1 MDRKL
6 VKAGETLLLDR
17 LPTPIGVALL
27 VLDREKRL
35 RALEWED
42 HEARL
47 RRLLRPRDA
56 ELREGAA
63 PRALRR
69 RLEDYFLGELAA
81 IEDIS
86 CEPGGTPFQ
95 RAVWRALRAIPAGRT
110 MSYGALAA
118 LLGAPAA
125 SRAVGHANGAN
136 PISVVIPCHRLV
148 GAGGGL
154 TGYGGGIARKRWL
167 LTHEGALAG

>member
-1 MDRKL
+1 MN
-6 VKAGETLLLDR
+6 AGEVLLLDR

-27 VLDREKRL
+27 VLDREERL

-42 HEARL
+42 HETRM
-47 RRLLRPRDA
+47 RRLLRPRGA
-56 ELREGAA
+56 ELKEGAA

-69 RLEDYFLGELAA
+69 RLEDYFQGELAA
-81 IEDIS
+81 IADIS

-95 RAVWRALRAIPAGRT
+95 RAVWRALRGIPAGRT

-118 LLGAPAA
+118 QLGAPAA
-125 SRAVGHANGAN
+125 TRAVGHANGAN

-148 GAGGGL
+148 GAVGGL
-154 TGYGGGIARKRWL
+154 TGYGGGIDRKRWL